1 MDHNQVHCRCER
13 RAMYTLFMII
23 GAVVI
28 LVAGIP
34 ALELLMNWI
43 RPLTPE
49 QEERRRRL
57 REARRSFDRFRW

>member
-1 MDHNQVHCRCER
+1 MDRYLGDCRYEG
-13 RAMYTLFMII
+13 RAMYTFLII

-34 ALELLMNWI
+34 AAEWLMNRI
-43 RPLTPE
+43 RPPTPE

-57 REARRSFDRFRW
+57 REARRSIDRFRR

>member
-1 MDHNQVHCRCER
+1 
-13 RAMYTLFMII
+13 MYTLLII

-34 ALELLMNWI
+34 AIEWLMNRI

-49 QEERRRRL
+49 QEEAHRRL
-57 REARRSFDRFRW
+57 REARRSYDKFRR

>member
-1 MDHNQVHCRCER
+1 
-13 RAMYTLFMII
+13 MYTLLII

-34 ALELLMNWI
+34 AIELLMNWI

-49 QEERRRRL
+49 QAGGYS
-57 REARRSFDRFRW
+57 ARHAGATIDSGGRNDRKDD

>member
-1 MDHNQVHCRCER
+1 
-13 RAMYTLFMII
+13 MYTLLII

-34 ALELLMNWI
+34 AIEMLMNWI

-49 QEERRRRL
+49 QEERQRL
-57 REARRSFDRFRW
+57 RRELRRSYDRFRR

>member
-1 MDHNQVHCRCER
+1 MDRHQVDCRNER
-13 RAMYTLFMII
+13 RATYTLLII

-34 ALELLMNWI
+34 SIEWLMNRI
-43 RPLTPE
+43 RALTPE

-57 REARRSFDRFRW
+57 REARRSYDRFRR

>member
-1 MDHNQVHCRCER
+1 MDRHRSIAYER
-13 RAMYTLFMII
+13 RAMYTLLII

-34 ALELLMNWI
+34 AVEWLMNRI
-43 RPLTPE
+43 CPPTPE

-57 REARRSFDRFRW
+57 REARRSIDRFRR

>member
-1 MDHNQVHCRCER
+1 MDRHQVDCRYER
-13 RAMYTLFMII
+13 RAMYTFLII

-34 ALELLMNWI
+34 AVEWLMNRI
-43 RPLTPE
+43 RPPTPE

-57 REARRSFDRFRW
+57 REARRSFDRFRR

>member
-1 MDHNQVHCRCER
+1 MGRHQVDCRYER
-13 RAMYTLFMII
+13 RAMYTFLII

-34 ALELLMNWI
+34 AAEWLMNRI
-43 RPLTPE
+43 RPPTPE

-57 REARRSFDRFRW
+57 REARRSIDRFRR

>member
-1 MDHNQVHCRCER
+1 MDRHQVDCRNER
-13 RAMYTLFMII
+13 RAMYTLLII

-34 ALELLMNWI
+34 AIEWLMNRI
-43 RPLTPE
+43 RPLIPE

-57 REARRSFDRFRW
+57 REARRSYDRFRR

>member
-1 MDHNQVHCRCER
+1 MDRHQVDCRNER
-13 RAMYTLFMII
+13 RAMYTLLII
-23 GAVVI
+23 GAVII

-34 ALELLMNWI
+34 VIEWLMNRI

-57 REARRSFDRFRW
+57 REARRSYDRFRR